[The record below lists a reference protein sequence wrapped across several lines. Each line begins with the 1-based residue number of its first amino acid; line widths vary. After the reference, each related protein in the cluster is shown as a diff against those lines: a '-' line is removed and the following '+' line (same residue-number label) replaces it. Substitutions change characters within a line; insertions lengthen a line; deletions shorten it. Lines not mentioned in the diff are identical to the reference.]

1 MPYNLKQHFRK
12 TKLCPM
18 FLEGHCASGEQC
30 DYAHC
35 VEELRVIPDL
45 RRTKLCPKSIKGY
58 RCSDENCSF
67 AHNPTELRACDNL
80 WAYKTSLCSF
90 HLRSRCLNG
99 SQCRFAHDASEL
111 RPHPTEMPKDS
122 SSVYNGVVSDYPNL
136 KGLML
141 PPLLFS
147 PTTMIPQPG
156 PLNLEYMLP
165 NTTPSSF
172 GTVLSRSSED
182 NRMKWETSPGGHS
195 GRLTEMASV
204 PVTADVCDVVPV
216 VRGGEGGQCIPEE
229 LRCSPLVIK
238 HLGPDEPLPPA
249 LMPAEGNTLALFPP
263 PLFDR
268 RASLSS
274 SPIGSDSTIASIW
287 SDQSPESTARS
298 TACHTTGEE
307 GREGG
312 EQQRTKTMDNVYSR
326 QFLLEVFAAMDL
338 GRVTSKPSV
347 ESHKPLNADAP
358 EFIPQNNSQQQPTP
372 TSSSL
377 TSDTSVASF
386 PMNYTADSPPP
397 LLSHPPQELRTVV
410 GLPSSG
416 THAAFRQVP
425 PQPQYCPAVTT
436 TSKAAA
442 EAFGGSSSLKPSQTL
457 GCSSVAATSFP
468 LRPPPPPRPHQ
479 RFVRF
484 PDVYGRA
491 AGSQRSDFGR
501 VAAPNSGG
509 GAAGHSYRAL
519 RTAIM

>member
-18 FLEGHCASGEQC
+18 FLEGHCASGEHC

-99 SQCRFAHDASEL
+99 TQCRFAHDASEL

-122 SSVYNGVVSDYPNL
+122 SSYGVPDYPLL

-147 PTTMIPQPG
+147 PTMPQPG

-172 GTVLSRSSED
+172 GTVLSRSTED
-182 NRMKWETSPGGHS
+182 SRMKWETSPGGHS

-204 PVTADVCDVVPV
+204 RVTDVCDVVAA
-216 VRGGEGGQCIPEE
+216 VRGGEGGVGQCIPEE

-263 PLFDR
+263 PMFDR

-298 TACHTTGEE
+298 TACHATGEG
-307 GREGG
+307 GRAGG
-312 EQQRTKTMDNVYSR
+312 DQRTTKTVDNVYSR
-326 QFLLEVFAAMDL
+326 QFLLEAFAAMDL
-338 GRVTSKPSV
+338 GRAASKPPV

-358 EFIPQNNSQQQPTP
+358 EFVPQNNSRQQPTP
-372 TSSSL
+372 TSSL
-377 TSDTSVASF
+377 TSDTSLASF
-386 PMNYTADSPPP
+386 PINYTADSPPP
-397 LLSHPPQELRTVV
+397 LLSHLPQELRSV

-416 THAAFRQVP
+416 THVAFHQV
-425 PQPQYCPAVTT
+425 PQPQYFPDV
-436 TSKAAA
+436 TSKEAV
-442 EAFGGSSSLKPSQTL
+442 EAFGGSSLKPSSTI
-457 GCSSVAATSFP
+457 GCSSVANFP
-468 LRPPPPPRPHQ
+468 VHPPPPPRHHQ

-491 AGSQRSDFGR
+491 AAAGNQRSDFGR
-501 VAAPNSGG
+501 VAPPNSGAG
-509 GAAGHSYRAL
+509 GHSYRAL